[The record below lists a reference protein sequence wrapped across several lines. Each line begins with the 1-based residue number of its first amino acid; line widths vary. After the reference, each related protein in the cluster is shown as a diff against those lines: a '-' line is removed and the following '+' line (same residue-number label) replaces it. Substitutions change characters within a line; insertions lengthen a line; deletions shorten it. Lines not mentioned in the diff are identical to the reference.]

1 MIFFKRAIQAQA
13 AIALIVLIFS
23 CKRNAEQSVHENK
36 EKLESSFVSYDA
48 PKSEKAFE
56 DYQISVEGKEVFC
69 YGAKV
74 FDTRFTEGI
83 LMGESEIKYST
94 VGFGYF
100 DISGKVKVSIKVNR
114 EIASATIRP
123 LSRNIEATVKDNTIE
138 FYVEKPGALTIEP
151 DGNEHRVLHLFV
163 NPKEEAKPDPKD
175 KNVLYFGPGEHV
187 VNTIKLKSNQTLY
200 VAGGAVVYF
209 DAFEGDSIYRKEYR
223 KRRQIV
229 LDRYDHAI
237 EAINAKNIKIK
248 GRGILD
254 FNRIIDK
261 MGRKNPIHTNNCD
274 GVEIEGVI
282 MRGANCWHA
291 TIYRSKNVVIDNI
304 KELAAGYNTDGLNIV
319 LSQNVHVK
327 NCFLR
332 QRDDGIV
339 MKSMDT
345 GNKDAFIVEVPQ
357 ERTSTSN
364 VLVEDCTIWSDWGY
378 ALGVTYET
386 RMPVN
391 NITFRNCDIIHATH
405 AEPLQGVIGVLVA
418 DSDVVSNVKFE
429 NITIERALKP
439 IIKLDQRVTAWTVN
453 KDLGTIKDIT
463 FSNIK
468 YLKGEAQPIIFNGFP
483 GKGGIQNIKLNH
495 LNFLGK
501 DINSKEDWEFIT
513 NEYVSDVHFNK
524 E

>member
-1 MIFFKRAIQAQA
+1 MKQYKKYMAYLPLLVLVILVTCCKKEDKKEV
-13 AIALIVLIFS
+13 AIAKNEALTVYS
-23 CKRNAEQSVHENK
+23 
-36 EKLESSFVSYDA
+36 A
-48 PKSEKAFE
+48 PKSEKPFE
-56 DYQISVEGKEVFC
+56 DYKITVDGSDVFC
-69 YGAKV
+69 YSGKV
-74 FDTRFTEGI
+74 FDTRFTEGT

-100 DISGKVKVSIKVNR
+100 DISGKVKVSVKVNR
-114 EIASATIRP
+114 EISSATIRP
-123 LSRNIEATVKDNTIE
+123 LSRNIEATVKNNTIE
-138 FYVEKPGALTIEP
+138 FYVDKPGALTIEP
-151 DGNEHRVLHLFV
+151 DGNEHKVLHLFV
-163 NPKEEAKPDPKD
+163 NPKEENVPSPDD
-175 KNVLYFGPGEHV
+175 ENVIYFGPGEHV

-209 DAFEGDSIYRKEYR
+209 DVFEGDSIYRKEYR
-223 KRRQIV
+223 KRRQIE
-229 LDRYDHAI
+229 LDRYDHGI

-254 FNRIIDK
+254 FNRVLEK

-304 KELAAGYNTDGLNIV
+304 KEIGAGYNTDGLNIV
-319 LSQNVHVK
+319 LSQNVHIK

-345 GNKDAFIVEVPQ
+345 GNMDAFIVEVPQ

-378 ALGVTYET
+378 ALGITYET

-391 NITFRNCDIIHATH
+391 DITFRNCDIIHATH
-405 AEPLQGVIGVLVA
+405 AETAQGVIGILVA
-418 DSDVVSNVKFE
+418 DADVVSNVKFE

-439 IIKLDQRVTAWTVN
+439 IIKLDQRVTPWTVN
-453 KDLGTIKDIT
+453 KDLGAIKDIT

-468 YLKGEAQPIIFNGFP
+468 YLSGEPQPVIFHGFP
-483 GKGGIQNIKLNH
+483 GKGGIQDIKLKN

-501 DINSKEDWEFIT
+501 DIKSTDDWEFKI
-513 NEYVSDVHFNK
+513 NKYVKDIHF